1 MNARNGSTPSTAEV
15 EGRTRKWSHAGR
27 VEAQRRAELRR
38 HARHL
43 MRGAGMT
50 DEDIA
55 VVLRTSPEGVRK
67 AFHRDELKVH
77 NAAPRNIDAD
87 GLEWED

>member
-1 MNARNGSTPSTAEV
+1 
-15 EGRTRKWSHAGR
+15 
-27 VEAQRRAELRR
+27 
-38 HARHL
+38 

>member
-1 MNARNGSTPSTAEV
+1 
-15 EGRTRKWSHAGR
+15 
-27 VEAQRRAELRR
+27 
-38 HARHL
+38 

-55 VVLRTSPEGVRK
+55 VVLQTSPEGVRK
-67 AFHRDELKVH
+67 AFHRDQLKESD
-77 NAAPRNIDAD
+77 AASGIVDDD